1 MHRLLTLVI
10 AALTA
15 LTWASEDLKRQAS
28 ITNAA
33 EFSSAASQL
42 ISLYLPSSVQSA
54 LALVASEAGSITTDI
69 SAAVES
75 ALTATSPPPWLNAV
89 PAEYSSNIASLESA
103 VSALYSYASEGSI
116 PNAPYVVTT
125 TSGGSVVVSTSMP
138 ASTTMA
144 VGTSSTKAS
153 VSTLLRVKRA
163 AQIPGA
169 EIDGLPQGSTARS
182 TTSVTTASPFSTNTA
197 THLSGTSS
205 SALAVATQAPVVAG
219 IGILGLLGVIAAL

>member
-1 MHRLLTLVI
+1 MI

-15 LTWASEDLKRQAS
+15 LTWASEDLKRQVS

-42 ISLYLPSSVQSA
+42 ISLYLPPSVQSA
-54 LALVASEAGSITTDI
+54 LALVASEAGSITSDI

-89 PAEYSSNIASLESA
+89 PAEYSSNLASLESA
-103 VSALYSYASEGSI
+103 VSTLYSYASEGSI

-125 TSGGSVVVSTSMP
+125 TSGGSVVVSTSVP
-138 ASTTMA
+138 ASTA
-144 VGTSSTKAS
+144 VVTSGTPAS

-169 EIDGLPQGSTARS
+169 EIDGMPQSSTATRTS
-182 TTSVTTASPFSTNTA
+182 TTSVTTASPFSTNTV
-197 THLSGTSS
+197 TSLSGTSS
-205 SALAVATQAPVVAG
+205 SALAVATQAPVLAG
-219 IGILGLLGVIAAL
+219 IGVLGLLGVIAAL